1 MIIKDNRGK
10 EYQIADLE
18 EFKNNIIDFH
28 TRNGEADYSLH
39 EENGRYFT
47 VTPSFLKKILKS

>member
-1 MIIKDNRGK
+1 MIIKDNKGK
-10 EYQIADLE
+10 EYHIPDLE
-18 EFKNNIIDFH
+18 EFKNHIINFH

>member
-10 EYQIADLE
+10 EYQIPDLE
-18 EFKNNIIDFH
+18 EFKNHIINFH

-47 VTPSFLKKILKS
+47 VTPFFLKKILKP

>member
-18 EFKNNIIDFH
+18 EFKNHIIDFH

-47 VTPSFLKKILKS
+47 VTPSFLKKY